1 MIMKNLLTTL
11 IIFGFAL
18 VAFSQEQSKREQKG
32 DKYYFLYD
40 YEKAIKFYTE
50 TEQLTESGMRRLAE
64 SYQKTNRNDE
74 AEQAYA
80 KLVNTTNGRVP
91 EDYYSYAAL
100 LRANGK
106 YDESAFWMDK
116 YQALKPDDLRVK
128 SFNAHRNEL
137 STLMTDPGTFKVHE
151 QEINSHDQDF
161 GTAFLGTDRVVFA
174 STRAK
179 PSLIKRKYNWN
190 GKPYLNLY
198 VAEVENGQLKKPK
211 KLDKRLNGKWHDGPA
226 SFNKAGNFMAFTRN
240 NPKDKSKDKVLEL
253 QIWFS
258 SLDGDKWTKPEPF
271 VYNNESYSVGHAAL
285 AGDGQ
290 TMYFVSDMPGGYGGT
305 DIYKTTRTGN
315 GAWSQ
320 PVNMGPGINTE
331 GDEMF
336 PFIEDQ
342 NQVLFFSSDGHFG
355 LGGQDIFY
363 VSLGGNVPGQS
374 NVINTGSPVNTR
386 HDDFAM
392 IMNSTTN
399 KGYFSSNRMGAENSD
414 DIYGMD
420 FFGTLKST
428 KRIAGL
434 TKDQDNNLLGNVDL
448 TLYEEDSDGDGEGA
462 GNMIAKMRSDSEGG
476 FSFMVEGNKNYRI
489 VGTKED
495 YTDGRTLVNTFGR
508 DSVLYADVVLTKIIK
523 ETPIEVNT
531 DLAVAVNMNNIYFDF
546 DMSNIRPDAAR
557 ELDKIV
563 KAMND
568 NPSME
573 VRLSSHAD
581 CRGKK
586 AYNQD
591 LSDQRARASLEYIKA
606 RISNPG
612 RISGKGYGET
622 RLVNDC
628 SCDTGDTSGCSED
641 QHQLNRRTEFTV
653 TKK

>member
-1 MIMKNLLTTL
+1 MKNLLTTL
-11 IIFGFAL
+11 IIIGFSL
-18 VAFSQEQSKREQKG
+18 IAFSQEQSRREQKG

-64 SYQKTNRNDE
+64 SYQKTNRNVE
-74 AEQAYA
+74 AEEAYA
-80 KLVNTTNGRVP
+80 KLVNTTSGRVP
-91 EDYYSYAAL
+91 EDYYSYAAI

-116 YQALKPDDLRVK
+116 FGALRPNDLRVK
-128 SFNAHRNEL
+128 SFEAHRNEL
-137 STLMTDPGTFKVHE
+137 GTLMTDAGTFKVYD
-151 QEINSHDQDF
+151 QEINSKDQDF
-161 GTAFLGTDRVVFA
+161 GTAYLGTDKVVFA

-198 VAEVENGQLKKPK
+198 VSEVENGQLKKPK
-211 KLDKRLNGKWHDGPA
+211 KFDKRVNGKWHDGPA
-226 SFNKAGNFMAFTRN
+226 TFNKAGNYMAFTRN
-240 NPKDKSKDKVLEL
+240 NPKDKTKDKVLEL

-258 SLDGDKWTKPEPF
+258 VLEGEKWSKPEAF
-271 VYNNESYSVGHAAL
+271 AYNNESYSVGHPAL
-285 AGDGQ
+285 SGDGQ

-305 DIYKTTRTGN
+305 DIYKTTRSGN

-336 PFIEDQ
+336 PFIEDE

-355 LGGQDIFY
+355 MGGQDIFY
-363 VSLGGNVPGQS
+363 SSLGGSIPGQA
-374 NVINTGSPVNTR
+374 NVINSGAPVNTR
-386 HDDFAM
+386 YDDFAM
-392 IMNSTTN
+392 IMNPTTN

-414 DIYGMD
+414 DIYAMD
-420 FFGTLKST
+420 FYGTLKTT
-428 KRIAGL
+428 KRIAGM
-434 TKDQDNNLLGNVDL
+434 TKDQDNNALGDVDL
-448 TLYEEDSDGDGEGA
+448 TLYESPEGDGEGE
-462 GNMIAKMRSDSEGG
+462 GMMISKMKSNSEGG
-476 FSFMVEGNKNYRI
+476 FSFMVENNKNYRI
-489 VGTKED
+489 VGTKEG
-495 YTDGRTLVNTFGR
+495 YLDGVTLVNTFGR
-508 DSVLYADVVLTKIIK
+508 DSVVYADVVLTKEI
-523 ETPIEVNT
+523 ETIPIEEGT

-546 DMSNIRPDAAR
+546 DMYNIRPDAAR

-568 NPSME
+568 NPTME

-586 AYNQD
+586 VYNQH
-591 LSDQRARASLEYIKA
+591 LSDMRARSSLEYIQA
-606 RISNPG
+606 RISTPG
-612 RISGKGYGET
+612 RITGKGYGET

-628 SCDTGDTSGCSED
+628 SCDTADTSGCSED